1 MEHYSQELDV
11 IKENK
16 VTEKT
21 NSDINDHI
29 KENKNTN
36 EFKNPIFDLPMTSIN
51 CEKEKKIALKLKPK
65 PNLNMELNS
74 VKWNNSENN
83 LNLTTKEYVFYL
95 LNRFFHIKKKPKDK
109 LIELAEE
116 EFYKQMDTI
125 SIITKLQNLEKLKM
139 ILLNDDQIT
148 LFNYLSKP
156 MLFVNDDSI
165 MVENNGINSSQ
176 KKMTKM
182 IHKEKIESS
191 LVNIAF
197 KNVLENE
204 DKNEINKRLIELID
218 EKHIIKHKKKL

>member
-1 MEHYSQELDV
+1 
-11 IKENK
+11 
-16 VTEKT
+16 
-21 NSDINDHI
+21 
-29 KENKNTN
+29 
-36 EFKNPIFDLPMTSIN
+36 
-51 CEKEKKIALKLKPK
+51 
-65 PNLNMELNS
+65 
-74 VKWNNSENN
+74 
-83 LNLTTKEYVFYL
+83 
-95 LNRFFHIKKKPKDK
+95 
-109 LIELAEE
+109 
-116 EFYKQMDTI
+116 
-125 SIITKLQNLEKLKM
+125 M